1 MTKEKK
7 INKIG
12 QPKDALTLS
21 SEVFILPMLVGKT
34 SNFESKIIYF
44 PEFVE

>member
-7 INKIG
+7 ANKIG
-12 QPKDALTLS
+12 RLKDALASS